1 MATLLAHSNAVD
13 AATLSGGSWNA
24 TYPLNNLKTRYLTQA
39 ARTTNAAEA
48 STIII
53 LDLGAT
59 KSIGCLGL
67 VRTNLT
73 ANATIQIQANT
84 SNAWTTP
91 LLDILPVKAYAAGGD
106 YFQHFGNSAY
116 RYWRVL
122 ISDTAN
128 AAGFVSIGRLFLGP
142 LFVPTIP
149 NDFNPTL
156 QIESQ
161 SQAVMSLGGQE
172 YFESRP
178 NRRVWKFNWSW
189 LPDADV
195 YNTLIPLQL
204 NNDIGGEVIVF
215 CDSPNPNPLPLFS
228 SAMAFDNA
236 YWTKNSGAVTA
247 NSLLAPDGTWTAD
260 SFIETAA
267 TAAHWCAR
275 NINAGT
281 TGVALIVSVYAKAI
295 GSRYLQIYSQHA
307 GNVYANFDIQTGTL
321 GTKASAVTSFI
332 EPAANGFYRC
342 YMVVASLTTATAA
355 AGFVCV
361 TSASAGFSQSFAGDG
376 TSGLALWGATCA
388 VGSASVPL
396 SMAIPGVTPTQL
408 FSSQSAF
415 ENSYWTKFGST
426 VTADTTLAP
435 DGNTTADSLIETAA
449 TAQHYLGRL
458 INAGTPGVTLIVSVY
473 AKAIGSRYLQ
483 IYSQHAGNVY
493 ANFDIQTGTLGTKAS
508 AVTSFIEPAANGFY
522 RCYMVVA
529 SLTTANANA
538 GFVCATSTSHAFAA
552 SYAGDGTSGLVLWGA
567 EAWTS
572 NLPCPV
578 YDVIP
583 DAATRGLL
591 TFLGR
596 FRTLDPIAHPYV
608 NQNTL
613 AVEVGELL

>member
-91 LLDILPVKAYAAGGD
+91 LLDILPFKVYAAGGD

-236 YWTKNSGAVTA
+236 YWTKTSGAVTA

-267 TAAHWCAR
+267 
-275 NINAGT
+275 
-281 TGVALIVSVYAKAI
+281 S
-295 GSRYLQIYSQHA
+295 
-307 GNVYANFDIQTGTL
+307 
-321 GTKASAVTSFI
+321 
-332 EPAANGFYRC
+332 
-342 YMVVASLTTATAA
+342 
-355 AGFVCV
+355 
-361 TSASAGFSQSFAGDG
+361 
-376 TSGLALWGATCA
+376 
-388 VGSASVPL
+388 
-396 SMAIPGVTPTQL
+396 
-408 FSSQSAF
+408 
-415 ENSYWTKFGST
+415 
-426 VTADTTLAP
+426 
-435 DGNTTADSLIETAA
+435 
-449 TAQHYLGRL
+449 AQHYLGRL
-458 INAGTPGVTLIVSVY
+458 INAGTPGVALIVSVY

-552 SYAGDGTSGLVLWGA
+552 GYTGDGTSGLVLWGA

-572 NLPCPV
+572 NLPSPV

-613 AVEVGELL
+613 GVEVGELL